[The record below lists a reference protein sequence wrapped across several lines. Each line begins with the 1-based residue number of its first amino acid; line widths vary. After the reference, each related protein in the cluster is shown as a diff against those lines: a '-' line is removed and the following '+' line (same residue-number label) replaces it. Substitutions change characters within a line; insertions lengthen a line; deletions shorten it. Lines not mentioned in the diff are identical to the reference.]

1 MLPLFYVSE
10 LPTHI
15 NERCRLVGH
24 VGHHIARVLRA
35 VPGEELLL
43 SDGKGY
49 WSRVSIIGVEKT
61 AVELVVLESG
71 HQVPRD
77 VSITVVQGITK
88 GDRTRE
94 NIELLVQAGV
104 DRIVPWKAARSIGK
118 LPDGVEKLKIAVIEA
133 GKQSRRYYLPEVA
146 DVVDM
151 EQLQS
156 IIRSADL
163 SVLLEAHTDRKLS
176 ELVNKNHH
184 LTSVVLI
191 IGPEGGVTDSELEE
205 MQEAGAIPAKL
216 GRTILRSAHAGIAAV
231 SALSVALGLW

>member
-1 MLPLFYVSE
+1 MLSLFYVAE

-24 VGHHIARVLRA
+24 VGHHIVRVLRA
-35 VPGEELLL
+35 VPGEEILL

-49 WSRVSIIGVEKT
+49 WSRVSIIEVEKNG
-61 AVELVVLESG
+61 VELVVLESG
-71 HQVPRD
+71 HQAPRE

-104 DRIVPWKAARSIGK
+104 DRIVPWKASHSIGK

-146 DVVDM
+146 DVVDI

-163 SVLLEAHTDRKLS
+163 SIVLEAHTDQKLS

-191 IGPEGGVTDSELEE
+191 IGPEGGISDTELEK

>member
-10 LPTHI
+10 LPSEI

-43 SDGKGY
+43 SDGKGH
-49 WSRVSIIGVEKT
+49 WSRVCVIAVEKSL
-61 AVELVVLESG
+61 VDLVVLESG
-71 HQVPRD
+71 FQTPRE

-88 GDRTRE
+88 GDRSRE

-104 DRIVPWKAARSIGK
+104 DRIVPWKASRSIGK
-118 LPDGVEKLKIAVIEA
+118 LPDGVEKLKVAVIEA

-146 DVVDM
+146 DVVDT
-151 EQLQS
+151 EQLQA

-163 SVLLEAHTDRKLS
+163 SIVLEAHTEKKLS

-184 LTSVVLI
+184 LSSVVLV
-191 IGPEGGVTDSELEE
+191 IGPEGGITDGELEK
-205 MQEAGAIPAKL
+205 MVDAGAIPAKL
-216 GRTILRSAHAGIAAV
+216 GRTILRSAHAGIAGV

>member
-1 MLPLFYVSE
+1 MLPLFYVAE

-35 VPGEELLL
+35 VPGEEILL

-49 WSRVSIIGVEKT
+49 WSRVSISGVEKSS
-61 AVELVVLESG
+61 VELVVLESG
-71 HQVPRD
+71 HQAPRE
-77 VSITVVQGITK
+77 VSITVIQGITK

-104 DRIVPWKAARSIGK
+104 DRIVPWKASRSIGK

-163 SVLLEAHTDRKLS
+163 SIVLEANTDQKLS
-176 ELVNKNHH
+176 EVVNRNHH
-184 LTSVVLI
+184 HTSIVLI
-191 IGPEGGVTDSELEE
+191 IGPEGGIDDMELEKME
-205 MQEAGAIPAKL
+205 AAGAIPAKL

>member
-1 MLPLFYVSE
+1 MLPLFYVSD
-10 LPTHI
+10 LPTEI
-15 NERCRLVGH
+15 NEKCRLVGH
-24 VGHHIARVLRA
+24 VGHHISRVLRA

-43 SDGKGY
+43 SNGKGK
-49 WSRVSIIGVEKT
+49 WSRVCVIAVEKT
-61 AVELVVLESG
+61 SVDLAVLESG
-71 HQVPRD
+71 YQIPRE

-104 DRIVPWKAARSIGK
+104 DRIVPWKASRSIGK
-118 LPDGVEKLKIAVIEA
+118 LPDGVEKLRVAVIEA
-133 GKQSRRYYLPEVA
+133 GKQSRRYYLPEVV
-146 DVVDM
+146 DVVDT

-156 IIRSADL
+156 ILRSADM
-163 SVLLEAHTDRKLS
+163 SIVLEAHAERKLS

-184 LTSVVLI
+184 LSSVVLVV
-191 IGPEGGVTDSELEE
+191 GPEGGITDTELEK
-205 MQEAGAIPAKL
+205 MQDAGALPAKL

>member
-1 MLPLFYVSE
+1 MLPLFYVAN
-10 LPTHI
+10 LPTKV

-24 VGHHIARVLRA
+24 IGHHISRVLRA

-43 SDGKGY
+43 SDGKGH
-49 WSRVSIIGVEKT
+49 WSKVTVITIDKVS
-61 AVELVVLESG
+61 VELAVLESG
-71 HQVPRD
+71 TQAPRD
-77 VSITVVQGITK
+77 IAITVVQGITK
-88 GDRTRE
+88 GDRSRE

-104 DRIVPWKAARSIGK
+104 DRIVPWKASRSIGK
-118 LPDGVEKLKIAVIEA
+118 LPDGVDKLKIAVIEA
-133 GKQSRRYYLPEVA
+133 GKQSRRYYLPEVD

-163 SVLLEAHTDRKLS
+163 SIVLEAHTEKKLS
-176 ELVNKNHH
+176 EVVDKNAH

-191 IGPEGGVTDSELEE
+191 IGPEGGISDQELEK
-205 MQEAGAIPAKL
+205 MVEAGAIPAKL

-231 SALSVALGLW
+231 SALSVTLGLW